1 MEKLLERLEKRVRG
15 ALARIDE
22 LGQENETLTLR
33 IDELTA
39 ENVRLYTE
47 LLDKDSEL
55 GDIEELRSRLE
66 DSQARQELVRLRLN
80 DIISELDTALGITED
95 YKDTADSV
103 ADEVVIEDGTER
115 ESTDDSAELSEEEFV
130 SRETADDDLSQA
142 PPPQIQPITDVEW
155 GDSDEDSTE
164 SISDSSNDDDEQ
176 TEMMASEENALE
188 ESEEQEDDPPP
199 ELKDEANPLGLFGGV
214 LDRKTDDDANQPL

>member
-33 IDELTA
+33 IDELTE
-39 ENVRLYTE
+39 ENVRLSTE

-55 GDIEELRSRLE
+55 GDIDELRSRLE

-80 DIISELDTALGITED
+80 DIIAELDTALGITED
-95 YKDTADSV
+95 YEDTADSV
-103 ADEVVIEDGTER
+103 ADETVTEVEDGTER
-115 ESTDDSAELSEEEFV
+115 ESTADYAEPLEEESVSSETPDDDSPA
-130 SRETADDDLSQA
+130 T
-142 PPPQIQPITDVEW
+142 PPPPIQPITDVEW
-155 GDSDEDSTE
+155 GDSDEDSAE
-164 SISDSSNDDDEQ
+164 SISNSSDDDDEQ

-188 ESEEQEDDPPP
+188 EPEEQEDDPPP

-214 LDRKTDDDANQPL
+214 LDRKTDDDAD